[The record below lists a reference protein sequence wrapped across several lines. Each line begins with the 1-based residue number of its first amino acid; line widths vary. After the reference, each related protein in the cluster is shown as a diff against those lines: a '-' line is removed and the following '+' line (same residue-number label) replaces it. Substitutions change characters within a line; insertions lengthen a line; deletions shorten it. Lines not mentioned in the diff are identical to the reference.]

1 MGTREWQ
8 DGTIKRRVW
17 KKGKEK
23 EGKRGKEWWQGLL
36 QKKKYIYGAGVSH
49 LLEVLCQ
56 VFI

>member
-23 EGKRGKEWWQGLL
+23 EGKRGKEWRQGLL